1 MIGQRNFLLIDMK
14 SAILGFLLLTAVY
27 GKAQMTMSKKTI
39 VLGDS
44 SITINSKFN
53 DTKKDILF
61 LNIHEDEHT
70 SIEAVEHF
78 SKTTD
83 LNFVYLEH
91 NKTRRIHF
99 STKTKT
105 YSVDPN
111 RIYTAKG
118 RRATLEP
125 SKLFKFRSNRI
136 AKKLA
141 KEIIE
146 LVNQYSIIVTMHNNT
161 DVNYSIKSYLPGEDE
176 SQNTADVFVSENWDA
191 DDFVYTTSKVYFDF
205 LKLANVNVILQDN
218 TGYVNDGSLS
228 VYCGKKGIPYLN
240 IEAQKGH
247 LKEQIK
253 LVEIVYDMLKKVN

>member
-1 MIGQRNFLLIDMK
+1 MRILITTLIFSIVPFLGQSQNT
-14 SAILGFLLLTAVY
+14 S
-27 GKAQMTMSKKTI
+27 TMNKKTI

-44 SITINSKFN
+44 SVILHSKISNSKSN
-53 DTKKDILF
+53 ILF

-78 SKTTD
+78 SRTTPI
-83 LNFVYLEH
+83 NFIHLQH

-99 STKTKT
+99 SSKKTT

-118 RRATLEP
+118 RKATIEP
-125 SKLFKFRSNRI
+125 SKSFKFRPNRI

-141 KEIIE
+141 KEIINI
-146 LVNQYSIIVTMHNNT
+146 VNQYSVIVTMHNNT

-176 SQNTADVFVSENWDA
+176 SQNTADVFVSSNWDT
-191 DDFVYTTSKVYFDF
+191 DDFVYTTNKAYFDY
-205 LKLANVNVILQDN
+205 LKQADVNVILQDN

-247 LKEQIK
+247 LKEQIR
-253 LVEIVYDMLKKVN
+253 LVEIVYGMLVNK

>member
-1 MIGQRNFLLIDMK
+1 MRLLIITFIF
-14 SAILGFLLLTAVY
+14 SIVPFSGQSQNAS
-27 GKAQMTMSKKTI
+27 TMNKKTI

-44 SITINSKFN
+44 SIVLHSKICNSKSN
-53 DTKKDILF
+53 ILF

-70 SIEAVEHF
+70 SIEAVEQF
-78 SKTTD
+78 SETTS
-83 LNFVYLEH
+83 LNFVYLQH

-99 STKTKT
+99 SSKKTT

-111 RIYTAKG
+111 RVYTAKG
-118 RRATLEP
+118 RKATIEP
-125 SKLFKFRSNRI
+125 LHKLKFRPNRI

-141 KEIIE
+141 KEIINV
-146 LVNQYSIIVTMHNNT
+146 VNQYSIIVTMHNNT

-176 SQNTADVFVSENWDA
+176 SQNTADVFVSDNWDA
-191 DDFVYTTSKVYFDF
+191 DDFVYTTNKVYFDY
-205 LKLANVNVILQDN
+205 LKQSDVNVILQDN

-253 LVEIVYDMLKKVN
+253 LVEIVYGMLTKK

>member
-14 SAILGFLLLTAVY
+14 SAILGFLLLTTVY
-27 GKAQMTMSKKTI
+27 GKSQMTMKKELQ
-39 VLGDS
+39 LGDS
-44 SITINSKFN
+44 LIVVNSKFN
-53 DTKKDILF
+53 NNKKDILF

-78 SKTTD
+78 SQTTD
-83 LNFVYLEH
+83 VNFVYLQH
-91 NKTRRIHF
+91 NQTRRIHF
-99 STKTKT
+99 STKTRS
-105 YSVDPN
+105 YSFDPN
-111 RIYTAKG
+111 RIYTSKG

-125 SKLFKFRSNRI
+125 STTFKFRPNRI

-176 SQNTADVFVSENWDA
+176 SQNTADVFISKNWDA
-191 DDFVYTTSKVYFDF
+191 DDFVYTTSKKYFDY
-205 LKLANVNVILQDN
+205 LKKADVNVILQDN
-218 TGYVNDGSLS
+218 VGFVNDGSLS
-228 VYCGKKGIPYLN
+228 VYCGKHGIPYLN

-247 LKEQIK
+247 LKEQIR
-253 LVEIVYDMLKKVN
+253 LVEIVYEMLKIES

>member
-1 MIGQRNFLLIDMK
+1 MN
-14 SAILGFLLLTAVY
+14 
-27 GKAQMTMSKKTI
+27 KKTI

-44 SITINSKFN
+44 SIVINSRVN
-53 DTKKDILF
+53 SSNKDILF

-78 SKTTD
+78 SETTD
-83 LNFVYLEH
+83 VNFVYLQH
-91 NKTRRIHF
+91 NQTRRIHF
-99 STKTKT
+99 STKTRS

-111 RIYTAKG
+111 RIYTSKG

-125 SKLFKFRSNRI
+125 SRTFKFRSNRI

-141 KEIIE
+141 KEIINV
-146 LVNQYSIIVTMHNNT
+146 VNQYSVIVTMHNNT

-176 SQNTADVFVSENWDA
+176 SQNTADVFISKNWDA
-191 DDFVYTTSKVYFDF
+191 DDFVYTTSKIYFDY
-205 LKLANVNVILQDN
+205 LKSADVNVILQDN

-253 LVEIVYDMLKKVN
+253 LVEIVYEMLKKVS